1 MSKNI
6 KNKLLML
13 IALNCY
19 SKSQIKE
26 LSKNW
31 KPDTIKSIC
40 ECVINIIDK
49 NIKVRDQEQRK
60 IHKNRDK
67 IRELVNP
74 RRISQKK
81 RKKISRRKT
90 WFLSSL
96 VVACPWNF
104 GGSPLGECHRSIHD
118 QREEIRHGGTG
129 GVWNATQQSRNTSDL
144 LHQP

>member
-26 LSKNW
+26 LSKNL

-81 RKKISRRKT
+81 RKKISTRKT
-90 WFLSSL
+90 
-96 VVACPWNF
+96 
-104 GGSPLGECHRSIHD
+104 
-118 QREEIRHGGTG
+118 
-129 GVWNATQQSRNTSDL
+129 
-144 LHQP
+144 